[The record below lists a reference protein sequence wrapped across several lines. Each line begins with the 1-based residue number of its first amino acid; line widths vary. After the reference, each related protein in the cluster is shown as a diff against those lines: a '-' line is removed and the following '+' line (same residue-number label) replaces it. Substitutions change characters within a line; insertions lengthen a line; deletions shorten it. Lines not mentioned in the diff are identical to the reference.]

1 MRGVVLAALLA
12 ACAAAGVAAQ
22 DVLNSDATAAE
33 IRILGEI
40 DPMLRK
46 AQAIVNND
54 IITDTDVEQRLNLV
68 IAANGGQIDPD
79 EKTRLRLQVIRNLI
93 DEKLQVQEAVSKD
106 IKITDAEV
114 DAAFLRVATNFK
126 QTPAGF
132 GAFLHNSG
140 SSPASIKSQI
150 RGELAWS
157 RLLRRRVEPNVNVG
171 DEEVQAVIARMNASK
186 GQEELNLRKI
196 FLPASSENEAQ
207 VLREAAIYVGEIRA
221 GSSFTVYARQVS
233 QDATRNAGGAIG
245 WITAGQLSDTVAP
258 VVGALKPGETS
269 EAFVVPG
276 GVEIWYLE
284 GKRTAM
290 GGDPGDAV
298 LNLKQMSVAF
308 NSELTEAQGQAMV
321 KNFQASTQAMGG
333 CARVDAVAKE
343 LGAEVAGRD
352 MKLKELPP
360 ALQNIIGQL
369 KIGQA
374 TPPFGSAK
382 DGIRVL
388 VLCDRDDTAT
398 QAKIP
403 SFDEVYAQ
411 LNDERVNRQAQKLM
425 RNLRRD
431 AIIDY
436 R

>member
-1 MRGVVLAALLA
+1 MRRLILAALL
-12 ACAAAGVAAQ
+12 CGVAQTAAAQ
-22 DVLNSDATAAE
+22 DVLGSDATAAE

-40 DPMLRK
+40 DPSLRK

-68 IAANGGQIDPD
+68 VAANGGQIDPE

-93 DEKLQVQEAVSKD
+93 DEKIQVQQAASKD
-106 IKITDAEV
+106 IKIADAEIES
-114 DAAFLRVATNFK
+114 AFRRVATNFK
-126 QTPAGF
+126 QTPDGF
-132 GAFLHNSG
+132 AAFLKNSG
-140 SSPASIKSQI
+140 SSAASIKAQI

-157 RLLRRRVEPNVNVG
+157 RLLRRDVESKVNVG
-171 DEEVQAVIARMNASK
+171 DEEVQAMIARMNATK
-186 GQEELNLRKI
+186 GSEELNLRKI
-196 FLPASSENEAQ
+196 FLAASSESEAQ
-207 VLREAAIYVGEIRA
+207 VLREAAVYVGEIRA

-245 WITAGQLSDTVAP
+245 WVTAGQLSDQVSA
-258 VVGALKPGETS
+258 VVKTLAPGETS
-269 EAFVVPG
+269 EPFAVPG
-276 GVEIWYLE
+276 GIEIWHLDS
-284 GKRTAM
+284 KRAAM
-290 GGDPGDAV
+290 MGDPGDAV
-298 LNLKQMSVAF
+298 LSLKQLSMAF
-308 NSELTEAQGQAMV
+308 PAGVSETQGQTMV
-321 KNFQASTQAMGG
+321 KAFQTGTQAMGG
-333 CARVDAVAKE
+333 CARADAVAKE
-343 LGAEVAGRD
+343 LGAEVAGRE

-360 ALQNIIGQL
+360 ALQTIIGQL

-374 TPPFGSAK
+374 TPPFGSSR

-388 VLCDRDDTAT
+388 VLCDRDDTTT

-411 LNDERVNRQAQKLM
+411 LNDERVNRQALKLM